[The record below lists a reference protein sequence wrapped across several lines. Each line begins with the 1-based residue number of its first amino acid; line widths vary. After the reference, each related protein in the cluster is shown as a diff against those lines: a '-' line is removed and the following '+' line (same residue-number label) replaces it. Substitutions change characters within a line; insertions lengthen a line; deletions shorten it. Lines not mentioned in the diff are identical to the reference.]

1 MTPFFMAKRPRR
13 YTMRVMV
20 EMVLIVVILA
30 IAEGFNK
37 HLKTTRNGE
46 IPDVLGMIPF
56 LGLFGVFVSDVDPFF
71 YGECVLLV
79 GCIVAEVVSF
89 VMILSKRRRV

>member
-1 MTPFFMAKRPRR
+1 
-13 YTMRVMV
+13 MRVVV
-20 EMVLIVVILA
+20 EMSLIVLILA
-30 IAEGFNK
+30 IAEVFNK
-37 HLKTTRNGE
+37 YLKTTKNGE

-56 LGLFGVFVSDVDPFF
+56 LGLFGVFASDADPFF